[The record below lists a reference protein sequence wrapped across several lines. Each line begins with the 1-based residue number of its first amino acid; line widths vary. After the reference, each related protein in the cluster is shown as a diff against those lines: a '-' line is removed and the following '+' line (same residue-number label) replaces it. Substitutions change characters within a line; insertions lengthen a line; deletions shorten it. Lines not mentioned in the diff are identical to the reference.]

1 MARHPNSLLLPFLLC
16 FALAA
21 VVPLAA
27 DALPIALSVVERS
40 AEASAS
46 ASDTTDV
53 AFEDVDLSDAA
64 PGFLDWQSESAV
76 VAVPS
81 RDATAQASPLYVGE
95 VSATTISAHGNAH
108 AGARTSGLG
117 AFAFGSVEVVQRIV
131 FEATAD
137 TLLRVSGYLVA
148 VPLVGGTGDAL
159 ALLEITSL
167 GGVTDPNPLL
177 IRRSADGEQ
186 VDFDLAFAVRGGIS
200 YQILSLAR
208 ASADAEFFGV
218 GNLVAG
224 FVLDVTEVP
233 EPGTATL
240 LLLGALALGARR
252 ARD

>member
-1 MARHPNSLLLPFLLC
+1 MARRFPSLLLV

-21 VVPLAA
+21 ATPLGA

-46 ASDTTDV
+46 ASDGTDV
-53 AFEDVDLSDAA
+53 AFDDVQLSDAE
-64 PGFLDWQSESAV
+64 PGLLSWQSESAV

-81 RDATAQASPLYVGE
+81 RDATAHASPLYRGE
-95 VSATTISAHGNAH
+95 VSESAISAQGNAH
-108 AGARTSGLG
+108 AGARAGGLG
-117 AFAFGSVEVVQRIV
+117 AFAFSSVEVVQRIV

-137 TLLRVSGYLVA
+137 AVLQVAGYLVA

-159 ALLEITSL
+159 ALLEISSL

-177 IRRSADGEQ
+177 IRRLADGNQ
-186 VDFDLAFAVRGGIS
+186 VDFDLAFAVRAGTS

-208 ASADAEFFGV
+208 AGADAEFFGV

-233 EPGTATL
+233 EPGTAAL
-240 LLLGALALGARR
+240 LLLGALALGVHR
-252 ARD
+252 ARG